1 LAGLA
6 VGYWESVDDLQEQWS
21 IDRVF
26 SPEMDKETVDELIQ
40 NWEKAVGR
48 TKNWIE

>member
-1 LAGLA
+1 M
-6 VGYWESVDDLQEQWS
+6 DDLKEQWS

-26 SPEMDKETVDELIQ
+26 SPEMPIETVNELIR
-40 NWEKAVGR
+40 NWEKAIGR